1 MSKYEELSKLK
12 ELLDAGVLSKEE
24 FEAEKKKILDASED
38 VEPSQQVI
46 EPNDEKRTEEIAQ
59 DAKPLTTDSFG
70 NFIFDE
76 PKESISETVCN
87 SEKESSSP
95 QEIKRNKGLGY
106 IAIIVL
112 VVFFLGFILVTIAM
126 CGGNKTNSVDDSY
139 NVAADSAITDTAEV
153 DESSYDTAVDV
164 DDNQEQTS
172 QNNAEKA
179 EDYIGG
185 LDTDTRVVANLT
197 DNERHCVYTL
207 TEVEAGWGIINSL
220 YCHNLETG
228 STNLVLVPYKVE
240 GEEDNGEQ
248 VADAKMVGNNLYVIN
263 TSYRCGSSVACLNTL
278 TSNWSC
284 TVRACADA
292 KFVGSNKLKVT
303 YSKLVYEGECLADN
317 QYEYR
322 DKVITLK

>member
-1 MSKYEELSKLK
+1 MDKEIMDKLMEIKKLYES
-12 ELLDAGVLSKEE
+12 GVLTKEE
-24 FEAEKKKILDASED
+24 MEAEKAKILS
-38 VEPSQQVI
+38 PTTSQNI
-46 EPNDEKRTEEIAQ
+46 KND
-59 DAKPLTTDSFG
+59 
-70 NFIFDE
+70 N
-76 PKESISETVCN
+76 N
-87 SEKESSSP
+87 SESKQSDVKVNASAKNKPEAQEVTIVHVSKKAKEK
-95 QEIKRNKGLGY
+95 QQKIKSTPRQGLSENARIWLIAGSVVAVMLI
-106 IAIIVL
+106 IAIIIQN
-112 VVFFLGFILVTIAM
+112 GRSS
-126 CGGNKTNSVDDSY
+126 NSQTYDNDYAVADTDTVMVDD
-139 NVAADSAITDTAEV
+139 TD
-153 DESSYDTAVDV
+153 YDTAVD
-164 DDNQEQTS
+164 DSQEQTPQS
-172 QNNAEKA
+172 YADKA

-185 LDTDTRVVANLT
+185 LDTDTRVVASLT
-197 DNERHCVYTL
+197 DDERHCVYTL
-207 TEVEAGWGIINSL
+207 TEVEAGWGRINSL

-322 DKVITLK
+322 DKIITLK